1 MNADWDSK
9 FVPYMKGH
17 VDGMGVSV
25 LEQSPV
31 KTTIAG
37 DNQLFN
43 SSYFLEFIPNID

>member
-25 LEQSPV
+25 LEQTPV